1 MEKVIYF
8 DMDGTIANLY
18 GVENWLPMLR
28 AEDES
33 PYEVAAPMCN
43 MQELA
48 DVINTLKLLGF
59 KIGVISWLSKQS
71 SKEYKK
77 KVTKAKREWLSNMFP
92 VELDEMHFVQY
103 GTPKHRT
110 AKIKYGVLVDD
121 DDSVRERW
129 EKYGGMTINP
139 KEDDI
144 IEELRQLILYDIM
157 GLVE

>member
-121 DDSVRERW
+121 DDNVRERW

>member
-1 MEKVIYF
+1 MEKAIYF

-48 DVINTLKLLGF
+48 DVINILKLLGF

-92 VELDEMHFVQY
+92 VAFDEMHFVQY

-110 AKIKYGVLVDD
+110 ANVKYGILVDD
-121 DDSVRERW
+121 DDGVREKW
-129 EKYGGMTINP
+129 ERYGGLTINP

-144 IEELRQLILYDIM
+144 VEELRQIVLYATEGII
-157 GLVE
+157 